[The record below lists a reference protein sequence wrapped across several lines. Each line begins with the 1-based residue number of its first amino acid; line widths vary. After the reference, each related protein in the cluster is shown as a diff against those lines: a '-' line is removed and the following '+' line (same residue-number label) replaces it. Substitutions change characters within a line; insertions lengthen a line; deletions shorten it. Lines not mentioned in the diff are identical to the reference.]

1 MMTFRFM
8 IFNKLWGKSEYENTT
23 SLEILRAINVG

>member
-8 IFNKLWGKSEYENTT
+8 IFNKLWGKIEYEKQT